1 MKSEGFAR
9 AILIYHVNF
18 TMGTV
23 FFSRAH
29 ERKRIEKK
37 HNVMCFKN
45 YVSEKFQM
53 FQAALSPPR
62 K

>member
-18 TMGTV
+18 TLRTV

-29 ERKRIEKK
+29 VKKKKEKK
-37 HNVMCFKN
+37 QKSTM
-45 YVSEKFQM
+45 
-53 FQAALSPPR
+53 
-62 K
+62 